1 MRAGRSQVRP
11 EAILIV
17 GGGAA
22 GLLAAIASGRAGV
35 PATLLERNSRLGTKI
50 LLSGGG
56 RCNLTNAGDTPH
68 LVSSFPGNGKFLYSA
83 FTRFGGDEIR
93 TLLAEAGVET
103 RVEDRGRVFPT
114 DGGAKA
120 VVAALERAA
129 RKAGATIHTGTPV
142 DSVRLDDSVRPGG
155 GARQGGAAFTVL
167 GADGRSWRAA
177 RVILASGGV
186 TYPSTGTTGDGY
198 RWAREMGHTVVPPRP
213 ALVALE
219 TRETWPGL
227 VPGVALRG
235 ATVYVHAGGRIWDQ
249 SREDVLFTHFGLSG
263 PAVLNVSRQAVVAG
277 EACPG
282 EVVIGIRLD
291 PETPPDAWRNRLED
305 RIREN
310 PRRMVRNLFEGWW
323 PASLARVLCGEAG
336 AVEPGAGEA
345 GADPRGRAGQLPRA
359 VRDRLAAYLFE
370 LRLTLARPRPIEEA
384 MVTAGGVS
392 VREVDPRSMASRLV
406 PGLFI
411 AGEMLDVDG
420 LSGGYNLQAAF
431 STGWLAGETAA
442 RDCDLA
448 SGMAVTFAPEC

>member
-1 MRAGRSQVRP
+1 
-11 EAILIV
+11 
-17 GGGAA
+17 
-22 GLLAAIASGRAGV
+22 
-35 PATLLERNSRLGTKI
+35 
-50 LLSGGG
+50 
-56 RCNLTNAGDTPH
+56 
-68 LVSSFPGNGKFLYSA
+68 
-83 FTRFGGDEIR
+83 
-93 TLLAEAGVET
+93 
-103 RVEDRGRVFPT
+103 
-114 DGGAKA
+114 
-120 VVAALERAA
+120 
-129 RKAGATIHTGTPV
+129 
-142 DSVRLDDSVRPGG
+142 
-155 GARQGGAAFTVL
+155 
-167 GADGRSWRAA
+167 
-177 RVILASGGV
+177 
-186 TYPSTGTTGDGY
+186 
-198 RWAREMGHTVVPPRP
+198 
-213 ALVALE
+213 VALE

-227 VPGVALRG
+227 APGVALRG
-235 ATVYVHAGGRIWDQ
+235 ATVYVHAGGRVWDQ
-249 SREDVLFTHFGLSG
+249 GREDVLFTHFGLSG

-277 EACPG
+277 EAYPG

-323 PASLARVLCGEAG
+323 PASLAKVLCA
-336 AVEPGAGEA
+336 EA
-345 GADPRGRAGQLPRA
+345 GADPRSRAGQLPRA

-442 RDCDLA
+442 RDRDLA
-448 SGMAVTFAPEC
+448 SGGAVTVAPEC

>member
-1 MRAGRSQVRP
+1 MRAGRSQVRTVD
-11 EAILIV
+11 ILIV

-22 GLLAAIASGRAGV
+22 GLLAAIAGGRAGV
-35 PATLLERNSRLGTKI
+35 PATLVERNSRLGTKI

-56 RCNLTNAGDTPH
+56 RCNLTNAGDIPH

-83 FTRFGGDEIR
+83 FTRFGSDEVR
-93 TLLAEAGVET
+93 ALLAEEGVET
-103 RVEDRGRVFPT
+103 RVEDQGRVFPT
-114 DGGAKA
+114 DGGATA

-142 DSVRLDDSVRPGG
+142 DSVRLGGGACPGG
-155 GARQGGAAFTVL
+155 GARQGGDAFTISA
-167 GADGRSWRAA
+167 ADGRSWRAA

-198 RWAREMGHTVVPPRP
+198 RWAREMGHTVIPPRP

-235 ATVYVHAGGRIWDQ
+235 AAVYVHAGGRVWDQ
-249 SREDVLFTHFGLSG
+249 SQEDVLFTHFGLSG

-277 EACPG
+277 EAYPG

-291 PETPPDAWRNRLED
+291 PETPPEAWRNRLED

-310 PRRMVRNLFEGWW
+310 PRRLVRNLFEGWW
-323 PASLARVLCGEAG
+323 PASLAKVLCAEAG
-336 AVEPGAGEA
+336 AAELGDGEA

-406 PGLFI
+406 PGLFL

-431 STGWLAGETAA
+431 STGWLAGEAAA
-442 RDCDLA
+442 RSRDLA
-448 SGMAVTFAPEC
+448 P